1 MKKIE
6 FKNKKEKIIV
16 YSIYYLINTV
26 LFLVGSFAISFLFI
40 FAYFIGLSH

>member
-1 MKKIE
+1 MKKIK

-16 YSIYYLINTV
+16 YSIYYLINTI
-26 LFLVGSFAISFLFI
+26 LFLTGTFAISFLLV